1 MTALERRHVW
11 NPPRPAPAKTP
22 ADEGAMS
29 MLARMAEA
37 AGAPPSRL
45 LRDFASL
52 AIGPGHISFSDYERL
67 RLYDE
72 AFWSGSDRRW
82 VVGARRGRQLALQ
95 ANFRHDWLGMASN
108 RVAWSSYLS
117 AHGLPSVPTEA
128 IYAPGLATP
137 ATNVLRTKEELRQFL
152 EARCDR
158 PLVARGAEAGRVRLL
173 FAEDRRPAH
182 LDHLVDEIAETGGQL
197 FQPLIEPHS
206 ATVAAGGA
214 RLVAVRLITLG
225 GEGELKVTRAVW
237 KPPGRAALLAQID
250 LRSGEIMRL
259 TNGVGPDLVEVRR
272 GSLPLAALPDW
283 EPAKAAAIEAARV
296 FKHLGIIGWDVAFA
310 AEGPLILGMTAT
322 PDLLAHQ
329 IVDRRGL
336 LDDEFFDFLES
347 QRRLAAE
354 HAELTKAEAAWA

>member
-11 NPPRPAPAKTP
+11 NPPRLASAKPPT
-22 ADEGAMS
+22 DEGAMA

-52 AIGPGHISFSDYERL
+52 AIGPGHVSFSDYERL

-72 AFWSGSDRRW
+72 AFWSGADRRW

-108 RVAWSSYLS
+108 RLAWSAYLG
-117 AHGLPSVPTEA
+117 AHGLPTVPTEA

-137 ATNVLRTKEELRQFL
+137 AANVLRTKDELRQFL
-152 EARCDR
+152 EARAER
-158 PLVARGAEAGRVRLL
+158 PLVARAAEGGSVRML

-182 LDHLVDEIAETGGQL
+182 LDTLVDEIAETGGQL
-197 FQPLIEPHS
+197 FQPLIEPHP
-206 ATVAAGGA
+206 ATLAASGG
-214 RLVAVRLITLG
+214 RLAAVRLVTLG
-225 GEGELKVTRAVW
+225 GEGELKVARAVW

-272 GSLPLAALPDW
+272 ASLPLGALPDW
-283 EPAKAAAIEAARV
+283 QPAKAAAIEAARV
-296 FKHLGIIGWDVAFA
+296 FKHLGFIGWDIGFG
-310 AEGPLILGMTAT
+310 AEGPVILGMTAT

-336 LDDEFFDFLES
+336 LDDEFLDFLEG

-354 HAELTKAEAAWA
+354 HAELTKAEAAF